1 MATLTAKLTITS
13 QNATSSPISLNVS
26 DSVTVGNPIVGLSKV
41 TATATGNETII
52 LESHSDIRY
61 LFLKHTGIDGSN
73 VSTTQNLE
81 VEIENGKS
89 FAELGPGEFL
99 WVPVGQN
106 SGSVAVQ
113 LEAVSG
119 TIVAEYAY
127 FTKA

>member
-1 MATLTAKLTITS
+1 MATLTAKLTLTS
-13 QNATSSPISLNVS
+13 QNATSSPMNLLVS
-26 DSVTVGNPIVGLSKV
+26 DSLSIKNPIVWLSKV
-41 TATATGNETII
+41 TATATGGDTII
-52 LESHSDIRY
+52 LASHSDIRY

-119 TIVAEYAY
+119 TIVAEYTY